1 MRVSSETANLQ
12 PNLEPNETTLGETD
26 LCETNLSGTGNV
38 NVAGLGASDLGL
50 GEFFGF
56 GCWTM
61 ILV

>member
-26 LCETNLSGTGNV
+26 LCETNLS
-38 NVAGLGASDLGL
+38 VAGLGASDLGL
-50 GEFFGF
+50 GEFFGL
-56 GCWTM
+56 GSGTM